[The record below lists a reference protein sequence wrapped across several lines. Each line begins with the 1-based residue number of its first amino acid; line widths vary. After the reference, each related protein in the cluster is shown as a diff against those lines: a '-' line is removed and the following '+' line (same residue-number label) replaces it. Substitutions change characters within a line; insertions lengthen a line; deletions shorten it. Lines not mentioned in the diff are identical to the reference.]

1 MIYIYLRNKI
11 SSWEILVLLLLPS
24 YILYSSVSLRETLII
39 FFTVISLVSLIEK
52 KYIISL
58 LSIFLIFIFK
68 IQNSIALLIMFF
80 GVLIFR
86 IDKSIK
92 GLIFLVF
99 LILLGS
105 FIFFDEYIPFLNLYR
120 NAFALEAGIDRFIV
134 NRGIVATE
142 YLDFV
147 WTTAKALV
155 GSLVRPFPWQTGG
168 LGIIIFFE
176 NIFILFI
183 VYKLFQDIFKG
194 DKNKVL
200 TVFFFF

>member
-1 MIYIYLRNKI
+1 
-11 SSWEILVLLLLPS
+11 
-24 YILYSSVSLRETLII
+24 
-39 FFTVISLVSLIEK
+39 
-52 KYIISL
+52 
-58 LSIFLIFIFK
+58 
-68 IQNSIALLIMFF
+68 MFF
-80 GVLIFR
+80 GVLVFR
-86 IDKSIK
+86 IDKSIT
-92 GLIFLVF
+92 GLLV
-99 LILLGS
+99 LISLLLLGS

-200 TVFFFF
+200 TGIFLLLGLLVTLSFYAYTISNLGTLSRYRFTTIYPFLFAFLYIQNQQFSQENEKSK